1 MEKRDSGSKGE
12 DADVS
17 TAMVAI
23 SNAPVLKML
32 CSQASG
38 PILCS
43 MKSYRCRSAQGK
55 KFHVEG
61 ADLLGKGFSSM
72 KRRCSRLC
80 GSNDEE
86 EEGESTATLALGLS
100 TGGCGAGLLEQQ
112 RRSARSLR
120 SSDQSGGA
128 VAHWSWCG
136 SGGARGL
143 WRCRLSGRAS
153 RVRCSRFLWDVV

>member
-38 PILCS
+38 PILRS
-43 MKSYRCRSAQGK
+43 MESYRCRSAQGK
-55 KFHVEG
+55 KFHV
-61 ADLLGKGFSSM
+61 DLLGKGFSSM

-80 GSNDEE
+80 GSDEEE

-100 TGGCGAGLLEQQ
+100 TGGCGAGLWSNRGGRLGAFGAPTRVVAPLLIGAGAAVVELE
-112 RRSARSLR
+112 
-120 SSDQSGGA
+120 DFGG
-128 VAHWSWCG
+128 VA
-136 SGGARGL
+136 
-143 WRCRLSGRAS
+143 
-153 RVRCSRFLWDVV
+153 